1 MFSLARNQS
10 SGLTS
15 NYVTWIAK
23 DSDSDSDNGDVELL
37 RNPTARRTQSTHTRL
52 AAVPDLDGRRYCR
65 VCKDFLPLTAF
76 PRGQRRFTCRAH
88 LWQRIGKRAQQKL
101 SDKPRKKLL
110 ARMWMQLWKDRR
122 VFGQTVVALK
132 QADINALLEAHL
144 GGRPDQAIGELAVLP
159 RNTSVP
165 VSNGNAVLVAK
176 QARRELLAGF
186 KQHGAEAYQS
196 KLQQT
201 LSNLEHT
208 QKPTTRG
215 YVEMNSPVSAAD
227 SDVFSELIDITILP
241 ETIE

>member
-15 NYVTWIAK
+15 KYVTWMAK

-37 RNPTARRTQSTHTRL
+37 RNPTARL
-52 AAVPDLDGRRYCR
+52 APVPDLDGRRYCR

-132 QADINALLEAHL
+132 QADINALLEAFL
-144 GGRPDQAIGELAVLP
+144 GGKSDKPLGGLTVLP
-159 RNTSVP
+159 RDPSVP
-165 VSNGNAVLVAK
+165 VSNGNAVLVMK

-186 KQHGAEAYQS
+186 KQHEAGTYQS
-196 KLQQT
+196 KLQQA
-201 LSNLEHT
+201 LSSLEHA
-208 QKPTTRG
+208 QKPATRG
-215 YVEMNSPVSAAD
+215 HIEM
-227 SDVFSELIDITILP
+227 ELTCSRL
-241 ETIE
+241 